1 MVSTG
6 ARWWAPAL
14 LAVAIAAAYANSLH
28 IPFHFDDWHV
38 LQQNPHIRT
47 LANVPRFFTDA
58 NVTTVLPQ
66 NRDLRPVLMA
76 TFALNYAISGDATWS
91 WHLLNMLLHWIAA
104 LLVFRIV
111 RDHLW
116 LGDEASLVAGAAALI
131 VAIHPLNTETLDYL
145 SARSA
150 LLTTVLYLA
159 AFDTAVRGR
168 RAACLLLYALAML
181 TKAIA
186 LTLPLVLLA
195 YFLLDRMRRP
205 APRRPMPWGLLAGV
219 TGVAVAGIAYRALLV
234 PPTALES
241 THQAGITPW
250 IYFMT
255 EWSAYL
261 YYLRL
266 FLWPDA
272 LVADRL
278 DYPYAR
284 SFFEFQAWGSLLAL
298 VALGA
303 LAWRARRRA
312 PALTFAALWYVLTL
326 AAESSFF
333 PLAEPVNEHRPY
345 LGMLGLGTAA
355 ALGLWYAAGFIAR
368 RVRAPAPWLFA
379 GVVVV
384 VSSLLGAATAARN
397 RTWQDTYS
405 LWVDATQKAPANA
418 RAWLNAG
425 HAAMGKNRLDEARTF
440 LLEGHRLSP
449 CYAYLQMNLSALE
462 AREGHFRES
471 LRWADEGVR
480 CNPTLA
486 LTHYY
491 RASALERLRRTDA
504 ALDAYRQVT
513 NLDPLHT
520 DAWLAQGRLLEQQR
534 RYADAAAAFER
545 ALAANPHSSDAAM
558 GAGLLL
564 HHHLGNPASAV
575 ERYRIVLALSPQ
587 HYGAHYQI
595 ATALLASGRVD
606 EAKAAWA
613 RFVPMAE
620 AIGDTASLDGAPAA
634 LKR

>member
-1 MVSTG
+1 VVSTG

-14 LAVAIAAAYANSLH
+14 LALAIGAAYANSLH

-38 LQQNPHIRT
+38 LERNPHIRT

-76 TFALNYAISGDATWS
+76 TFALNYAISGAATWS

-116 LGDEASLVAGAAALI
+116 LGDEAPLVAGAAALI
-131 VAIHPLNTETLDYL
+131 VAVHPLNTETLDYL

-150 LLTTVLYLA
+150 LLTTVFYLA
-159 AFDTAVRGR
+159 AFDAAARGR
-168 RAACLLLYALAML
+168 RGACLLLYVLAML

-186 LTLPLVLLA
+186 LTLPIVLLG
-195 YFLLDRMRRP
+195 YFLLDRTRAS
-205 APRRPMPWGLLAGV
+205 APRRFIPWGLLAAV
-219 TGVAVAGIAYRALLV
+219 TAVAVAGIAYRALLV
-234 PPTALES
+234 PRSALES

-278 DYPYAR
+278 DYPYAH
-284 SFFEFQAWGSLLAL
+284 SFLAFQAWGSLLAL

-312 PALTFAALWYVLTL
+312 PALTFAALWYALTL

-345 LGMLGLGTAA
+345 LAMLGLGTAA
-355 ALGLWYAAGFIAR
+355 ALGLWHAAAFVAR
-368 RVRAPAPWLFA
+368 RHRAPAPWLFA
-379 GVVVV
+379 VV
-384 VSSLLGAATAARN
+384 VSTVASLLGAVTVARN
-397 RTWQDTYS
+397 RTWQDSYT

-425 HAAMGKNRLDEARTF
+425 HAALGKNRLDEARTF
-440 LLEGHRLSP
+440 LLEGHRLAP

-462 AREGHFRES
+462 AREGKLRES
-471 LRWADEGVR
+471 LRWADDGVR
-480 CNPTLA
+480 CNPTLS

-491 RASALERLRRTDA
+491 RASALERLKRTST
-504 ALDAYRQVT
+504 ALEAYRQVT
-513 NLDPLHT
+513 TLDPLHA
-520 DAWLAQGRLLEQQR
+520 DAWFAQGRLLEDQR
-534 RYADAAAAFER
+534 RYADAAAAFDR
-545 ALAANPHSSDAAM
+545 ALAANPQSSDAAM
-558 GAGLLL
+558 RAGLLL
-564 HHHLGNPASAV
+564 HHHLGNPAAAV
-575 ERYRIVLALSPQ
+575 ERYRVVLALSPR

-595 ATALLASGRVD
+595 ATALLAGGRVD
-606 EAKAAWA
+606 DAKAAWA
-613 RFVPMAE
+613 LFVAMAE
-620 AIGDTASLDGAPAA
+620 AIGDRASLEGAPAA